1 MPGSSNKAGNPD
13 KMVSTRQRWSS
24 SGAKAPCIETRC
36 LLDHRVESVPKKTT
50 TTSVQKV
57 LARIRPVWIER
68 VGHELARGMEV
79 RADFEE
85 QLARFF
91 DLLEQSITTGD
102 PAWMDSILLDWAKSS
117 TETDLEQG
125 LYHVS
130 FLINH
135 MIALTIQVTRE
146 TLTKQQA
153 LDLLAAVIPV
163 YTYGLGVVARY
174 EMETRVEH
182 ISSEMAKVQKQM
194 QRVDKSKSAFI
205 SVAAHELKTPLTLIE
220 GYASMMEDLMRE
232 NNGMSPESL
241 LAGIGTGIGR
251 LRTIVDDMIDVSMI
265 DNDLLRL
272 NFQPM
277 QVNQILA
284 ALSIEFKTIMRN
296 RKLTM
301 DIQDHEA
308 GKQWIYIDS
317 GRIMQALRNVINNAI
332 KYTPDGG
339 TITINGRKLPG
350 FIEVIITDTGIGISP
365 EDQALIFEKFG
376 QLGRVEL
383 HSSGRTKFKG
393 GGPGLGL
400 PIARGILEAHG
411 GSIWVESEGYDE
423 FKCPGATF
431 HILIPARTESPDPRM
446 AKLFDTL
453 GTKE

>member
-1 MPGSSNKAGNPD
+1 MP
-13 KMVSTRQRWSS
+13 R
-24 SGAKAPCIETRC
+24 
-36 LLDHRVESVPKKTT
+36 KTT
-50 TTSVQKV
+50 TTIQKV
-57 LARIRPVWIER
+57 LTKVRPAWIER
-68 VGHELARGMEV
+68 VGQELARGMEV
-79 RADFEE
+79 RAGFEE
-85 QLARFF
+85 QLSRFF
-91 DLLEQSITTGD
+91 DLLEQSVTTGD

-117 TETDLEQG
+117 TETDLEEG

-130 FLINH
+130 FLINR
-135 MIALTIQVTRE
+135 MIALTIQVARE
-146 TLTKQQA
+146 ALTKQQA
-153 LDLLAAVIPV
+153 LDLLAAVIPI

-220 GYASMMEDLMRE
+220 GYTSMIEDLIRE
-232 NNGMSPESL
+232 NKGVSLESL
-241 LAGIGTGIGR
+241 LAGISTGIER

-265 DNDLLRL
+265 DNNLLQL
-272 NFQPM
+272 NYQPI
-277 QVNQILA
+277 QVSQMID
-284 ALSIEFKTIMRN
+284 ALSIEFKTIIRN

-301 DIQDHEA
+301 DIQDYEG
-308 GKQWIYIDS
+308 GKQWIYTDS
-317 GRIMQALRNVINNAI
+317 ARIMQALRNVINNAI

-350 FIEVIITDTGIGISP
+350 FIEVVISDTGIGISP
-365 EDQALIFEKFG
+365 ENQAVIFEKFG

-383 HSSGRTKFKG
+383 HSSGKTKFKG

-411 GSIWVESEGYDE
+411 GSIWVESKGYDE
-423 FKCPGATF
+423 IRCPGSTF
-431 HILIPARTESPDPRM
+431 HILLPARTESPDPKM

>member
-1 MPGSSNKAGNPD
+1 MMPQKP
-13 KMVSTRQRWSS
+13 
-24 SGAKAPCIETRC
+24 
-36 LLDHRVESVPKKTT
+36 KTT
-50 TTSVQKV
+50 IQKV
-57 LARIRPVWIER
+57 LTKIRPAWIER
-68 VGHELARGMEV
+68 VGQELARGMEV
-79 RADFEE
+79 RAGFEE
-85 QLARFF
+85 QLSRFF
-91 DLLEQSITTGD
+91 DLLEQSVTTGD

-117 TETDLEQG
+117 TETDLEEG

-130 FLINH
+130 FLINR
-135 MIALTIQVTRE
+135 MMALTIQVARE
-146 TLTKQQA
+146 ALTKQQA
-153 LDLLAAVIPV
+153 LDFLAAVIPI

-182 ISSEMAKVQKQM
+182 ISSEMDKVQKQM

-232 NNGMSPESL
+232 NNGVSLESL
-241 LAGIGTGIGR
+241 IAGIGTGIDR

-265 DNDLLRL
+265 DNNLLQL
-272 NFQPM
+272 NFQPI
-277 QVNQILA
+277 QVSQMVD
-284 ALSIEFKTIMRN
+284 ALSIEFGTIMRN

-301 DIQDHEA
+301 DIQKYEGDR
-308 GKQWIYIDS
+308 QWIYVDS
-317 GRIMQALRNVINNAI
+317 ARIMQALRNVINNAI

-339 TITINGRKLPG
+339 RISINGRKLPG

-365 EDQALIFEKFG
+365 ENQAVIFEKFG

-383 HSSGRTKFKG
+383 HSSGKTKFKG

-411 GSIWVESEGYDE
+411 GSIWVESQGYDE
-423 FKCPGATF
+423 IRCPGSTF
-431 HILIPARTESPDPRM
+431 HILVPARIESPDPKM

-453 GTKE
+453 GTKK

>member
-1 MPGSSNKAGNPD
+1 MP
-13 KMVSTRQRWSS
+13 R
-24 SGAKAPCIETRC
+24 
-36 LLDHRVESVPKKTT
+36 KTAT
-50 TTSVQKV
+50 TIQKV
-57 LARIRPVWIER
+57 LTKVRPAWIER
-68 VGHELARGMEV
+68 VGQELARGMEV
-79 RADFEE
+79 RAGFEE
-85 QLARFF
+85 QLSRFF
-91 DLLEQSITTGD
+91 DLLEQSVTTGD

-117 TETDLEQG
+117 TETDLEEG

-130 FLINH
+130 FLINR
-135 MIALTIQVTRE
+135 MIALTIQVARE

-153 LDLLAAVIPV
+153 LDLLAAVIPI

-220 GYASMMEDLMRE
+220 GYTSMIEDLIRE
-232 NNGMSPESL
+232 NKGVSLESL
-241 LAGIGTGIGR
+241 LAGISTGIER

-265 DNDLLRL
+265 DNNLLQL
-272 NFQPM
+272 NFQPI
-277 QVNQILA
+277 QVSQMID

-301 DIQDHEA
+301 NIQDYEG

-317 GRIMQALRNVINNAI
+317 ARIMQALRNVINNAI

-350 FIEVIITDTGIGISP
+350 FIEVVISDTGIGISP
-365 EDQALIFEKFG
+365 ENQAMIFEKFG

-383 HSSGRTKFKG
+383 HSSGKTKFKG

-411 GSIWVESEGYDE
+411 GSIWVESKGYDE
-423 FKCPGATF
+423 IRCPGSTF
-431 HILIPARTESPDPRM
+431 HILLPARTESPDPKM
-446 AKLFDTL
+446 ANLFDTL